1 MSVNPQ
7 LLPHF
12 ADVLAAYA
20 RQQPEVPAI
29 RRWMGDDQPE
39 QITTYGDLYQQ
50 SLAVAATLQQQVVA
64 GSRCLLMLPS
74 GPEFAAGLLGCFMAR
89 VIAVPAFPP
98 ESHRAAH
105 TARLASIMRDAQPQ
119 AVLGLA
125 DDLQRFE
132 SVLSEALPE
141 DAQWTAVD
149 ALEALGEAEAAL
161 LKASFQPVALHPDD
175 IAFLQYTSG
184 STSEPKG
191 VMVSHANLMANEKA
205 MAQGFAAREDDVWVN
220 WLPLFHD
227 MGLMAGLLLPIWHG
241 HSVHLM
247 TPQQFLARPA
257 RWLEAISRYRG
268 TFSGG
273 PDFAYRLCV
282 ERLRDEELQQL
293 DLSSW
298 RLAFSGSEPIR
309 PETLQQ
315 FSERF
320 ASTGFQASALAPSYG
335 LAEATLFVC
344 SEGFSHSLPRWLGD
358 DQAHSFQAHSSQAHS
373 SQAHSPD
380 ASANS
385 RLVGCGWVDQD
396 HDLRIVDPETLQPLA
411 PGEVGEIWVAGP
423 SIAQGYWQKLEA
435 TAATFVT
442 RDGQR
447 WLRTGDLGIAQAE
460 PEDKTLL
467 VAGRR
472 KDLIILN
479 GQNLYPQDIE
489 STLEQSLEVMR
500 QGRVAAFATTDEHG
514 IEGVGLA
521 LEISRRVR
529 KLMKPWMI
537 CSEIVDALMAAMQIA
552 PQWIL
557 LLEPG
562 ALPRTTSGKLQRSAC
577 RVGWQQQ
584 TLNTY
589 AIWHQGV
596 VLDDEQPVAASSDHA
611 QTPSPSQQARLDP
624 AVVAAWQAQFPD
636 ATLTPE
642 SHFFALGGDS
652 VALMQ
657 VAETLQQTLGIVM
670 APGVL
675 FEHPRL
681 ADFSD
686 QVAQRVEPCVAPS
699 GASSA
704 HHLDEIAPKPE
715 DAPCRLSPAQQRL
728 WFLDRLEGD
737 SRGYHLVGEWQL
749 AGVVDSAAL
758 QHSLDALVMRHE
770 SLRTRFID
778 DPVEQVVQH
787 ILPAEPVAWTVR
799 DLRHAADP
807 EAALTALTASWVDE
821 PMDLAQGPLWR
832 VYGVQL
838 TDTDYRLVWV
848 IHHII
853 ADGWSAQRLVEDF
866 ATAYQAF
873 AQGEAP
879 AWSELPC
886 RYQDVAYWQRMRAEP
901 SQADEVAWW
910 RQQLGDEQPLLALPT
925 DRPRPAAQSYR
936 GARHHFH
943 FPQALSEQLHQL
955 AQQQGVTLF
964 MLMLSLYHTLLYRY
978 SGQQDL
984 RVAVPVAGRGRP
996 EMAPLVG
1003 LFVNTL
1009 VMRAQPQAELSFTA
1023 LLEQISAMATGAQA
1037 HAELPFDQLVEALQP
1052 ERDLSY
1058 TPLCQAK
1065 FTQQFPLP
1073 KGLALPGA
1081 TLSMHQREDATAHFD
1096 LGLDITD
1103 TASGIEAV
1111 FTYATDLFD
1120 APRIA
1125 GMAVDLVQLAAQ
1137 VVEQPDQAL
1146 RQLSI
1151 QAELSQV
1158 AGPQHDEAVDHV
1170 VPMFQAQAAR
1180 FPQRQALRCGDDTLT
1195 YHALDAQS
1203 NQLAH
1208 VLQQAEIGAGDHV
1221 LINYDRSVEFI
1232 VAMFGILKSGA
1243 AFVPLDPK
1251 WPESRQQWVAQDA
1264 CAKGLLSDRPLPGFD
1279 GFYGTVATLLSADD
1293 ADSSTLSPESLTPA
1307 ALSPSFNASESA
1319 YLIYTSGTTGQPKGV
1334 VVSHGALAD
1343 YVQGL
1348 LAILSLPETVQD
1360 MAMVSTVAA
1369 DLGHTT
1375 LFGAL
1380 CSGRTLHL
1388 LRDEEVTDADA
1399 LAEVMALHPVDVLKI
1414 VPTHLNALLQAE
1426 NPARLLPRHTLLLGG
1441 EPWSSELWQQV
1452 KALHPG
1458 CQIWNHYGPT
1468 EATVGVIAT
1477 RLDQAPR
1484 DPLPLGRP
1492 LPNVQVRVVN
1502 PEGLI
1507 LPQGAVGELLISGPA
1522 LAEGYW
1528 QQPDQTAKSF
1538 YVDATGQRWYATG
1551 DQVYLDATG
1560 RLTFAGRA
1568 DDQVKI
1574 RGYRVSLG
1582 EIVQRLS
1589 ALPEVAQAHVQ
1600 QDESGALVAY
1610 VTPQTV
1616 ATAVLQAELAMLL
1629 PDYMVP
1635 TQWVA
1640 MAAFPLT
1647 ANGKLD
1653 RQALPAP
1660 TIEQTDFAAPLPG
1673 VETQLAALWCELL
1686 KQPQVGR
1693 HDNFFS
1699 LGGDSI
1705 VSLQVI
1711 ARARKQGIQL
1721 TPKQLFEHQT
1731 IAELAA
1737 VAQLKSKNQLKSS
1750 AQPGAPSSAS
1760 ANAGVSHQT
1769 SWALTPIQQRFFQLP
1784 IAHPAHW
1791 NQALRFEAQAPLEV
1805 GPLRQALAAVVAA
1818 HASVQW
1824 GYRSSGAVQ
1833 RSTTAQAPTAEASF
1847 GLTCLDVTHEEA
1859 LQRALDQAHQQLD
1872 ITAGPLIQ
1880 GVLARWPD
1888 QRQTLM
1894 LTIHHLAVDGV
1905 SWRILLEDLLQAYQQ
1920 LLAGQ
1925 PVDLLPEQ
1933 ATSADWAQYLQQAQ
1947 QAGVFEAEHAYWQS
1961 VMAVPAALSIGLD
1974 SGLEDGLDDGLGDGL
1989 DSGLDNETDEQG
2001 ANRLADQ
2008 QTVSL
2013 ALDATQTDALLN
2025 QVPGLWRARVNDLLL
2040 SALAD
2045 ALREWDE
2052 QATHRIMLEGHG
2064 RHPLA
2069 AAQALIGEAP
2079 DLSRTTGWFTVIYPV
2094 VLTAQGDALSTL
2106 KATKDHLRQVPNDGL
2121 GFSFCQPQA
2130 AQDAEGTGL
2139 TFNYL
2144 GRLDSE
2150 GPLALSTASAGV
2162 MRDPQGPM
2170 ANAMVVD
2177 AYVREGQLQVQWHF
2191 NAARFQ
2197 RPAVA
2202 RLVEAYRNALL
2213 TLTQDCLAVPGGLTP
2228 ADFPLSTL
2236 TQAQLDALPH
2246 PANIEEVMPLA
2257 PMQSGILLHSL
2268 LAQGTGIYLM
2278 QDQYDVRSEMD
2289 FAAFDQAWQRVVERH
2304 PMLRTAFCA
2313 LDDEQPHQVVYRQV
2327 PSPARWLDW
2336 SSLSLAEAE
2345 ARLDTLLAEE
2355 RAEDFDFTQPPLLR
2369 LRLIRLAPDHY
2380 WLIQSHHHA
2389 LIDAWCRG
2397 VMLAEFFACY
2407 QQFTS
2412 AQSPS
2417 QAPILKPVRPYRD
2430 FMAWLAQQSP
2440 DQARQFWRQQLS
2452 GVTEVTPLPYQRS
2465 GVEARA
2471 DTAHAVIE
2479 DVAEQLSV
2487 AMSQRLA
2494 ERARAEHLT
2503 VNTLMQAAWAWVLMR
2518 HAGQSDVVF
2527 GVTVAGRPVEL
2538 TGIEETLGLF
2548 INTLP
2553 LRVQAHE
2560 PEMTGREL
2568 MQRLQALNVEMR
2580 QYEHLSLAEVQQLAD
2595 TPRGQPLFDSLF
2607 VFENVP
2613 LGEAVQAAA
2622 QAYGITPRANRTH
2635 TNYPLTVVILPG
2647 ERYQLQFSYDRRYF
2661 NRHEM
2666 QALLGQFQ
2674 QVLSQWIE
2682 APEQPLAQTALL
2694 TPAQQAQIAQ
2704 WTQGPVVPEWMAESW
2719 LMRFE
2724 RWVATQPS
2732 RVVAAC
2738 EGESLSYAR
2747 LNQQANQIGHRLI
2760 AAGVEDDQVVALY
2773 APRGLALLSMI
2784 VGAFKAGGAYLALD
2798 ERHPEERSARM
2809 LAASDAP
2816 VLITPRGCLDQA
2828 QGILSQCERPPQ
2840 LLIWEDLLQ
2849 ATRDDNPG
2857 RYPHPDQR
2865 AYLIYT
2871 SGSTGMPKGVMVHH
2885 AGMLNNQLSKVPYLG
2900 LTADDV
2906 IAQTA
2911 ATGFD
2916 ISVWQLLTAPLFGG
2930 RLEIIPDTV
2939 AHDPAQLIERV
2950 ATTGVTV
2957 LESVPAVIEGML
2969 STEQD
2974 PSLETTSTPA
2984 DLSGLRWLLPTGEAL
2999 SRDLVQRWLARYPQ
3013 VPLVNAYGPAECADD
3028 VALHCLTTQSSLD
3041 RTIPIGRP
3049 TDNNRL
3055 YVLDQTLN
3063 PVPAGVVGELY
3074 VGGTGVGRGYVG
3086 QPGLTAERF
3095 VPNPFA
3101 DDRTAGS
3108 RLYRTGDLA
3117 YWDEAGELTYVGR
3130 VDFQV
3135 KIRGQRI
3142 ELEEIEACLLA
3153 CPQVAQAAVAA
3164 QPSAHGPQLVA
3175 YWVMASN
3182 LDPGDTVAQ
3191 VTETLKQRLAAQL
3204 PAVMVPVHWLCLDAM
3219 PRNANGKLDRKA
3231 LPQPQWQA
3239 AQSTPPQG
3247 DTECALAAL
3256 WQQLLDIEQVGRD
3269 DHFFELGGHSL
3280 LVTRLLARIQTEFGV
3295 KVPLAEAFEATTV
3308 ATMAQVIERL
3318 SAHTLDHD
3326 RLDDLSALMSE
3337 LEEIE

>member
-20 RQQPEVPAI
+20 RQQPQAPAI
-29 RRWMGDDQPE
+29 RQWTGDDQPE
-39 QITTYGDLYQQ
+39 QITTYDDLYQQ
-50 SLAVAATLQQQVVA
+50 SLAVAARLQQQVAV

-74 GPEFAAGLLGCFMAR
+74 GPEFAAGLFGCFMAR

-105 TARLASIMRDAQPQ
+105 TARLASMVADAQPQ

-125 DDLQRFE
+125 HDLQRFE
-132 SVLSEALPE
+132 SVLHDSLPE
-141 DAQWTAVD
+141 EAQWTAVD
-149 ALEALGEAEAAL
+149 ELDTPSLAAAF
-161 LKASFQPVALHPDD
+161 KPVDVHPDD

-184 STSEPKG
+184 STSAPKG
-191 VMVSHANLMANEKA
+191 VMVSHANLIANEKA
-205 MAQGFAAREDDVWVN
+205 MAQGFAATDQDVWVN

-293 DLSSW
+293 DLSCW
-298 RLAFSGSEPIR
+298 RLAFSGSEPVR

-320 ASTGFQASALAPSYG
+320 APAGFQSSALAPSYG
-335 LAEATLFVC
+335 LAEATLYVC
-344 SEGFSHSLPRWLGD
+344 SDGFNRLRPGWQDR
-358 DQAHSFQAHSSQAHS
+358 SQAHS
-373 SQAHSPD
+373 QDPSQ
-380 ASANS
+380 NS

-396 HDLRIVDPETLQPLA
+396 HDLRIVDPETQQSLA
-411 PGEVGEIWVAGP
+411 DGDEGEIWVAGP
-423 SIAQGYWQKLEA
+423 SVAQGYWQNAEA
-435 TAATFVT
+435 TAEAFVT

-447 WLRTGDLGIAQAE
+447 WLRTGDLGIVQA
-460 PEDKTLL
+460 DQQGKTLL

-489 STLEQSLEVMR
+489 AALEQSLEVMR
-500 QGRVAAFATTDEHG
+500 QGRVAAFATTDDQG

-521 LEISRRVR
+521 LEISHRVR

-537 CSEIVDALMAAMQIA
+537 CSEIVDALMDALQIA

-577 RVGWQQQ
+577 RVGWQQH

-589 AIWHQGV
+589 AIWHQGA
-596 VLDDEQPVAASSDHA
+596 VLDDEQ
-611 QTPSPSQQARLDP
+611 TPPSAHTQAPSRSQKERLHP
-624 AVVAAWQAQFPD
+624 AVVAAWQAQFPE

-642 SHFFALGGDS
+642 THFFALGGDS

-657 VAETLQQTLGIVM
+657 VAGALQQTLGIVLD
-670 APGVL
+670 PGLL
-675 FEHPRL
+675 FEYPRL

-686 QVAQRVEPCVAPS
+686 QVVQCLEQAASEAPS
-699 GASSA
+699 GASST
-704 HHLDEIAPKPE
+704 HRMDEIAPKPE
-715 DAPCRLSPAQQRL
+715 EAPCRLSPAQQRL

-749 AGVVDSAAL
+749 AGVVDSKAL
-758 QHSLDALVMRHE
+758 QQSLDALVVRHE
-770 SLRTRFID
+770 SLRTCFIE
-778 DPVEQVVQH
+778 DPVEQVVQQV
-787 ILPAEPVAWTVR
+787 LPTESVAWTVR

-807 EAALTALTASWVDE
+807 EAALAALTASWVDE

-853 ADGWSAQRLVEDF
+853 ADGWSAQRLVDDF
-866 ATAYQAF
+866 ATAYRAF

-879 AWSELPC
+879 HWSELPC
-886 RYQDVAYWQRMRAEP
+886 RYQDVAYWQRARAEQL
-901 SQADEVAWW
+901 QADEVAWW
-910 RQQLGDEQPLLALPT
+910 RQQLGDEQPVLALPT

-936 GARHHFH
+936 GARHLFH
-943 FPQALSEQLHQL
+943 FPKALSEQLHQL

-964 MLMLSLYHTLLYRY
+964 MLMLSLYQALLYRY

-996 EMAPLVG
+996 EMESLVG

-1009 VMRAQPQAELSFTA
+1009 VMRAQPQADMAFTA
-1023 LLEQISAMATGAQA
+1023 LVEQVSAMAKGAQA

-1073 KGLALPGA
+1073 KGIELPGA

-1103 TASGIEAV
+1103 SASGIEAV

-1120 APRIA
+1120 ESRIA
-1125 GMAVDLVQLAAQ
+1125 GMAADLVHLATQ
-1137 VVEQPDQAL
+1137 VVAQPDQAL
-1146 RQLSI
+1146 RHWPI
-1151 QAELSQV
+1151 QAELSQC
-1158 AGPQHDEAVDHV
+1158 AGPQHDWAVHHV
-1170 VPMFQAQAAR
+1170 VPMFQAQVAHQ
-1180 FPQRQALRCGDDTLT
+1180 PEQQALRCGDDTLT

-1208 VLQQAEIGAGDHV
+1208 VLQQAEIGAGDRV
-1221 LINYDRSVEFI
+1221 LIDYDRSIEFM

-1251 WPESRQQWVAQDA
+1251 WPESRKQWIAQDA
-1264 CAKGLLSDRPLPGFD
+1264 QAKGLLSDRSLPGFD
-1279 GFYGTVATLLSADD
+1279 GFYGAVAPLCAGAQAGLGLETGQETHQAIASQAIASQKIASQKIAPALLPSAYS
-1293 ADSSTLSPESLTPA
+1293 ATEP
-1307 ALSPSFNASESA
+1307 A

-1343 YVQGL
+1343 YVQGIL
-1348 LAILSLPETVQD
+1348 TTLSLPDTVQD

-1399 LAEVMALHPVDVLKI
+1399 LADAMAAHPVDVLKI

-1441 EPWSSELWQQV
+1441 ERWSADLWQQV
-1452 KALHPG
+1452 KALSPD

-1468 EATVGVIAT
+1468 EATVGVMAT
-1477 RLDQAPR
+1477 HLDHAPI
-1484 DPLPLGRP
+1484 DPLPLGTP
-1492 LPNVQVRVVN
+1492 LPNVQARVVN
-1502 PEGLI
+1502 PEGVI

-1538 YVDATGQRWYATG
+1538 HVDATGQRWYATG
-1551 DQVYLDATG
+1551 DQVRFDGAG
-1560 RLTFAGRA
+1560 QMVFAGRV

-1582 EIVQRLS
+1582 EIIQRLK
-1589 ALPEVAQAHVQ
+1589 ALPGVAQAHVQ
-1600 QDESGALVAY
+1600 PDEGGALVAY

-1616 ATAVLQAELAMLL
+1616 ETAALQAELATAL

-1660 TIEQTDFAAPLPG
+1660 EIEQTDFAAPLPG
-1673 VETQLAALWCELL
+1673 IEAQLASLWCDLL

-1737 VAQLKSKNQLKSS
+1737 VAQLKSKTQLTSKAPKKSS

-1760 ANAGVSHQT
+1760 VSSANAGVSHQT
-1769 SWALTPIQQRFFQLP
+1769 SWSLTPIQQRFFQWSIP
-1784 IAHPAHW
+1784 NPSYW
-1791 NQALRFEAQAPLEV
+1791 NQALRLEAQAPLEV
-1805 GPLRQALAAVVAA
+1805 EPLRQALAAVVAT
-1818 HASVQW
+1818 HASLQW
-1824 GYRSSGAVQ
+1824 GYQPSGAIQ
-1833 RSTTAQAPTAEASF
+1833 RSTTAQWTTPNDASF
-1847 GLTCLDVTHEEA
+1847 GLTCLDVTSEEA

-1894 LTIHHLAVDGV
+1894 LAIHHLAVDGV

-1925 PVDLLPEQ
+1925 SVDLPPEQ
-1933 ATSADWAQYLQQAQ
+1933 ATSADWADYLQRARD
-1947 QAGVFEAEHAYWQS
+1947 AGAFDTEQAYWQS
-1961 VMAVPAALSIGLD
+1961 VMAVPAALPTC
-1974 SGLEDGLDDGLGDGL
+1974 LDDAD
-1989 DSGLDNETDEQG
+1989 DQG
-2001 ANRLADQ
+2001 TSRLADA
-2008 QTVSL
+2008 QTLTL

-2025 QVPGLWRARVNDLLL
+2025 QVPGIWRARANDLLL
-2040 SALAD
+2040 SALAR
-2045 ALREWDE
+2045 ALHGWDG
-2052 QATHRIMLEGHG
+2052 QASHRIMLEGHG
-2064 RHPLA
+2064 R
-2069 AAQALIGEAP
+2069 QALALAQGDEDTAP

-2094 VLTAQGDALSTL
+2094 VLTAQADALSTL
-2106 KATKDHLRQVPNDGL
+2106 KTIKDDLRQVPNDGL
-2121 GFSFCQPQA
+2121 GFSFCQPQT
-2130 AQDAEGTGL
+2130 AQDSEGSGL

-2150 GPLALSTASAGV
+2150 GPLALSAASAGA

-2170 ANAMVVD
+2170 ANGMVVD
-2177 AYVREGQLQVQWHF
+2177 AYLRDGQLQVQWHF
-2191 NAARFQ
+2191 STARFQ
-2197 RPAVA
+2197 RDAVV
-2202 RLVEAYRNALL
+2202 RLVDAYRDALL
-2213 TLTQDCLAVPGGLTP
+2213 TLTQACLAAPGGLTP

-2236 TQAQLDALPH
+2236 TQAQLDALPDS
-2246 PANIEEVMPLA
+2246 ANIEEVMPLA

-2278 QDQYDVRSEMD
+2278 QDQYEVRSEMD
-2289 FAAFDQAWQRVVERH
+2289 FAAFDQAWQRVVQRH

-2327 PSPARWLDW
+2327 PSPAQWLDW

-2345 ARLDTLLAEE
+2345 DRLATLLAEE
-2355 RAEDFDFTQPPLLR
+2355 RAEGFDFTQPPLLR

-2397 VMLAEFFACY
+2397 LMLAEFFACY

-2417 QAPILKPVRPYRD
+2417 QAPILKPARPYRD
-2430 FMAWLAQQSP
+2430 FIAWLGRQSP
-2440 DQARQFWRQQLS
+2440 DEAREFWRQQLQ

-2465 GVEARA
+2465 GADVEAGVDSEHGQSA
-2471 DTAHAVIE
+2471 TDHAVIE
-2479 DVAEQLSV
+2479 DVVESLSIETT
-2487 AMSQRLA
+2487 QRLA

-2518 HAGQSDVVF
+2518 HSGQSDVVF

-2538 TGIEETLGLF
+2538 NGIEETLGLF

-2553 LRVQAHE
+2553 LRVQAHD
-2560 PEMTGREL
+2560 PAMTGREL
-2568 MQRLQALNVEMR
+2568 MQQLQTLNVEMR

-2613 LGEAVQAAA
+2613 LGEEVKAAVE
-2622 QAYGITPRANRTH
+2622 AYGITPRANRTH

-2647 ERYQLQFSYDRRYF
+2647 ERYQLQFSYDCRYF

-2674 QVLSQWIE
+2674 QVLIQWID
-2682 APEQPLAQTALL
+2682 APEQPLAQAHLL
-2694 TPAQQAQIAQ
+2694 TSSQQAQIAQ
-2704 WTQGPVVPEWMAESW
+2704 WGQGPVVPEWMAESW

-2732 RVVAAC
+2732 QVVATC
-2738 EGESLSYAR
+2738 EGESLTYQQ
-2747 LNQQANQIGHRLI
+2747 LNQTANQIGHRLM
-2760 AAGVEDDQVVALY
+2760 AAGVQDDQVVALY

-2784 VGAFKAGGAYLALD
+2784 VGTFKAGGAYLALD

-2809 LAASDAP
+2809 LAASEAP
-2816 VLITPRGCLDQA
+2816 ILITPRACLDQA
-2828 QGILSQCERPPQ
+2828 QAIASQCERSPQ
-2840 LLIWEDLLQ
+2840 LLILEELL
-2849 ATRDDNPG
+2849 TETYLDNPG

-2885 AGMLNNQLSKVPYLG
+2885 AGMLNNQLSKVPYLA
-2900 LTADDV
+2900 LTPDDV

-2930 RLEIIPDTV
+2930 RLEIIPDVV
-2939 AHDPAQLIERV
+2939 AHDPARLIERV
-2950 ATTGVTV
+2950 ATTGVTA

-2969 STEQD
+2969 ISEPGSTDQ
-2974 PSLETTSTPA
+2974 A

-2999 SRDLVQRWLARYPQ
+2999 SRDLAQRWLARYPQ

-3095 VPNPFA
+3095 IPNPFA
-3101 DDRTAGS
+3101 DDRAAGS

-3117 YWDEAGELTYVGR
+3117 YWSEAGELIYVGR
-3130 VDFQV
+3130 ADFQV

-3164 QPSAHGPQLVA
+3164 QPSAHATSSASGPQLVA
-3175 YWVMASN
+3175 YWVMGAD
-3182 LDPGDTVAQ
+3182 LAPGDTVDT
-3191 VTETLKQRLAAQL
+3191 VTAALKNRLSAQL
-3204 PAVMVPVHWLCLDAM
+3204 PAVMVPVHWICLDAL

-3239 AQSTPPQG
+3239 VQSTPPQG

-3256 WQQLLDIEQVGRD
+3256 WQQLLAVEQVGRD

-3280 LVTRLLARIQTEFGV
+3280 LVTRLLARIQTEFGI
-3295 KVPLAEAFEATTV
+3295 KVPLAEAFEATTI
-3308 ATMAQVIERL
+3308 ATMAQVIDRL
-3318 SAHTLDHD
+3318 STHTLDSD